1 VILALLLA
9 VLPEVRYE
17 ASRVSM
23 GSEYK
28 IVAYGPNQAKL
39 AEACEAAFTEIDR
52 LDELL
57 SNYKPSSELS
67 RVNNTAAKGPVK
79 VTPEFFEFLRIS
91 DEFRRQTFGA
101 FDITLGRGRLSLDTR
116 NQTVEFT
123 TPETKLDP
131 GGIGKGLAVDHAID
145 ILKEAGIKRA
155 LVSAG
160 MSTINAIG
168 SPPDDAAGWKVN
180 IRSPKSKDI
189 VAATVRLKDNSLS
202 TSATYEKG
210 RHIIDPK
217 TKKPPSGVEA
227 VSSIALTG
235 TESDAITKC
244 FFVLGRKGAADYTRQ
259 HPTTRAFVC
268 DPDCSWV
275 K

>member
-1 VILALLLA
+1 MQPQHPRVRVGPRTDKHRWGFVLSVFICVYLWPSPCLAFA
-9 VLPEVRYE
+9 AEVRYE
-17 ASRVSM
+17 ASHIAM
-23 GSEYK
+23 GSEYQ
-28 IVAYGPNQAKL
+28 IVVYGPNQAIL
-39 AEACEAAFTEIDR
+39 AEACEQAFAEIDR
-52 LDELL
+52 LDDLL

-67 RVNNTAAKGPVK
+67 RVNKTAAKGPVK
-79 VTPEFFEFLRIS
+79 VTPEFFEFLRVS
-91 DEFRRQTFGA
+91 DEFRRRTFGA

-123 TPETKLDP
+123 TPETQLDP

-168 SPPDDAAGWKVN
+168 TPPEDAAGWKVN

-189 VAATVRLKDNSLS
+189 VAATVWLKDNSLS

-244 FFVLGRKGAADYTRQ
+244 
-259 HPTTRAFVC
+259 
-268 DPDCSWV
+268 
-275 K
+275 

>member
-1 VILALLLA
+1 
-9 VLPEVRYE
+9 
-17 ASRVSM
+17 M
-23 GSEYK
+23 GSEYQ
-28 IVAYGPNQAKL
+28 IVVYGPNRAVL
-39 AEACEAAFTEIDR
+39 AEACEQAFAEIDR
-52 LDELL
+52 LDDLL
-57 SNYKPSSELS
+57 SNYKPQSELS
-67 RVNNTAAKGPVK
+67 RVNATAAKGPVK
-79 VTPEFFEFLRIS
+79 VTPEFFDFLRVS

-116 NQTVEFT
+116 NSTVEFT
-123 TPETKLDP
+123 TPEVKLDP

-145 ILKEAGIKRA
+145 ILKAAGIKRA

-168 SPPDDAAGWKVN
+168 TPPGEDQGWKIT

-189 VAATVRLKDNSLS
+189 AAATVYLKDNSLS

-210 RHIIDPK
+210 RHIIDPR
-217 TKKPPSGVEA
+217 TKKPPENGVEA
-227 VSSIALTG
+227 VSSMAITG

-244 FFVLGRKGAADYTRQ
+244 FFVLGRQGASAFLRA
-259 HPTTRAFVC
+259 HPSDRALVC
-268 DPDCSWV
+268 DPECSWV